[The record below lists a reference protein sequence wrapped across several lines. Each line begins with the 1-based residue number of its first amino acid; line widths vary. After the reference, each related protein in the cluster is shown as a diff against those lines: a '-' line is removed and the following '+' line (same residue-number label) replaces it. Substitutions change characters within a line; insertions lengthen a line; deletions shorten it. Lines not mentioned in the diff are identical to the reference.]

1 MSEAT
6 LTNTDINKSGIPYWW
21 KIVGVLSLGWVFI
34 YATRTIL
41 NPVMPN
47 IANEYGLNNAQLG
60 IINSVFFLTYALAQ
74 IPSGALG
81 DKFGRKYVLVPG
93 FILFGLFTG
102 ISGLAT
108 TFAIFMFA
116 RAVAGLGQ
124 GTFYG
129 PAYAIS
135 SDSIPQKNRT
145 VGTAII
151 NSGMAVGTS
160 LGYLTSSTL
169 TLENGMAWETSFYI
183 MTIPTVLTALLIWF
197 VVKEKRRKDHVVT
210 AADRTGQT
218 APSEIKANPGE
229 KVKISSLL
237 RNRNL
242 ITTFI
247 MVFCS
252 LYGFFMILTWLP
264 QYLQVE
270 RGFQGSEVG
279 FISSLIPWASI
290 PGALFFGYLNDKL
303 GRSKPL
309 VFVLV
314 PLAAISI
321 FSVVYIESITL
332 MIVALVV
339 YGLTGKLA
347 LDPVLIS
354 FVSKNAPQ
362 EGYSTVFGLYN
373 FIGMSSSIIAPYVTG
388 YLTDQTGSMQ
398 SGFFL
403 AMVLLF
409 IGFIAMLFATE
420 QKTSKANA

>member
-1 MSEAT
+1 MSDSA
-6 LTNTDINKSGIPYWW
+6 INNKGGTPYWW
-21 KIVGVLSLGWVFI
+21 KIVVVLSLGWVFI

-47 IANEYGLNNAQLG
+47 IAEEYGLNNAQLG

-102 ISGLAT
+102 ISGMAT

-135 SDSIPQKNRT
+135 SDAIPQKNRT

-169 TLENGMAWETSFYI
+169 TLERGMRWETSFYV
-183 MTIPTVLTALLIWF
+183 MTIPTIITALLIWF
-197 VVKEKRRKDHVVT
+197 VVKEKRGKAGTVAT
-210 AADRTGQT
+210 ADRSGQT
-218 APSEIKANPGE
+218 APVETLGAPVK
-229 KVKISSLL
+229 KVKISELL
-237 RNRNL
+237 KSRNL
-242 ITTFI
+242 IVTFI

-270 RGFQGSEVG
+270 RGFKGSDVG

-290 PGALFFGYLNDKL
+290 PGALLFGYINDKL

-309 VFVLV
+309 VFILV
-314 PLAAISI
+314 PLAALSI
-321 FSVVYIESITL
+321 FSVVYIKSISL
-332 MIVALVV
+332 MIFFLIL

-388 YLTDQTGSMQ
+388 YLSDKTGSMQ

-403 AMVLLF
+403 AMILLL
-409 IGFIAMLFATE
+409 IGFVAMLFAKEERTR
-420 QKTSKANA
+420 KAV